1 MRAININHKSNKLYF
16 QKDYAFYNHV
26 IGSRDYVCVIW
37 PYGRILYMYW
47 DVLIGSRE
55 FNQFPF
61 K

>member
-1 MRAININHKSNKLYF
+1 MNHKSNKLYF